1 MMTEESLSLPTSPDQ
16 ANAEREQRIRE
27 RAYELWH
34 ADGEPEGRSEE
45 YWHRSGGAKE
55 YYSQPVQVTQHLVY
69 SGERATSGSY

>member
-16 ANAEREQRIRE
+16 ANAKREQRIRE

-45 YWHRSGGAKE
+45 YWHRARVLIEAEEQRSITP
-55 YYSQPVQVTQHLVY
+55 SQ
-69 SGERATSGSY
+69 SR